1 MKSRFSLPHCRTIY
15 CLNVGN
21 GQGKWSFFTEG
32 PVRLAPAIFDDK
44 VYVGPDDGV
53 VYCLKSENGD
63 LVWNEA

>member
-1 MKSRFSLPHCRTIY
+1 MLGMVR
-15 CLNVGN
+15 V
-21 GQGKWSFFTEG
+21 KWSFFTEG